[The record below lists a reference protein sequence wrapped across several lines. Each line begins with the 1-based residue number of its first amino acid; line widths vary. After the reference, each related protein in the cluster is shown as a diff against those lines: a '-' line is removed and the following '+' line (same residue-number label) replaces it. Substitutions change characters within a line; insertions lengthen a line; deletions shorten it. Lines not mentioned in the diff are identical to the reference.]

1 MMQQT
6 REQYGLTGIAISGY
20 GMDSDI
26 AKSRQAGFVDHCGQA
41 RDLHLQSVI
50 HTLASVQ
57 VTEGHEKDDDEL
69 PWRDLLE

>member
-1 MMQQT
+1 MQQT

-41 RDLHLQSVI
+41 RDRHP
-50 HTLASVQ
+50 HTRIGAGDG
-57 VTEGHEKDDDEL
+57 GHEKEDDEQ
-69 PWRDLLE
+69 PWRNLLE

>member
-1 MMQQT
+1 MQQT

-41 RDLHLQSVI
+41 RESASSIRHP
-50 HTLASVQ
+50 HTRIGAGDG
-57 VTEGHEKDDDEL
+57 GHEKDDDEL
-69 PWRDLLE
+69 PWRNLLE